1 VKGSAVRIAIASE
14 GASQADELRQA
25 LVDLG
30 LDWEVRSCT
39 AAELMALPAGQEADV
54 FVCPLRLG
62 ALQGAELLA
71 QLRTQHPEAVRVV
84 LLDKGQESQAIAA
97 LDTAHRV
104 LNTPLDASELIEA
117 VDSVVDLRELL
128 DNAELK
134 QTIGRIGSL
143 PPPPRVY
150 IELTQLLRDPDAS
163 NSEIADVLS
172 QDPAIAAKVLRLC
185 NSAYFSGGRQI
196 TDMRAA
202 VTRLGMQALR
212 GLVLASETFGSVQS
226 AGSIDRDA
234 MQERALRTSRL
245 AARLL
250 GGSSAELAATAG
262 LLAEVGRLLPGVR
275 ASDDEP
281 GAHYAEAGAYLLG
294 LWGLPMPIV
303 EAVAYHRAPT
313 RMRGAGFWVTGAV
326 HVASAL
332 VTGDEIDTDYLRTV
346 GMLDKLP
353 QWRSIAESLAEAA

>member
-1 VKGSAVRIAIASE
+1 MRIVIAGD
-14 GASQADELRQA
+14 GAGQAGELRQA

-30 LDWEVRSCT
+30 LDWDVLSCT
-39 AAELMALPAGQEADV
+39 DAGVLSLPAGEAVDV
-54 FVCPLRLG
+54 FVCPLRPG
-62 ALQGAELLA
+62 SMPGAELLT
-71 QLRTQHPEAVRVV
+71 QLRTRHPEAVRIV
-84 LLDKGQESQAIAA
+84 LLDKGQESHAIVA
-97 LDTAHRV
+97 LDSAHRM

-117 VDSVVDLRELL
+117 VDSVIDLRSLL
-128 DNAELK
+128 GNDALK

-163 NSEIADVLS
+163 NSEVAEVLS

-185 NSAYFSGGRQI
+185 NSAYFSGGRQF
-196 TDMRAA
+196 TDMRTA
-202 VTRLGMQALR
+202 VTRLGMQQLR

-226 AGSIDRDA
+226 SDTVDRDA

-275 ASDDEP
+275 TDAAAAGPD
-281 GAHYAEAGAYLLG
+281 YAEAGAYLLG

-303 EAVAYHRAPT
+303 EAVAYHRTPA

-332 VTGDEIDTDYLRTV
+332 VAGEEVDTEYLRAV
-346 GMLDKLP
+346 GVIDKLP

>member
-1 VKGSAVRIAIASE
+1 MGAVRIVIAGE
-14 GASQADELRQA
+14 GINHAAALKQA
-25 LVDLG
+25 LVDMG
-30 LDWEVRSCT
+30 LEWEVVGVD
-39 AAELMALPAGQEADV
+39 AAGAVAMAADDPVDV
-54 FVCPLRLG
+54 FVCPLRVG
-62 ALQGAELLA
+62 ATQGPALLA
-71 QLRTQHPEAVRVV
+71 HLRASHPEAVRV
-84 LLDKGQESQAIAA
+84 LLMDKGQESQAIHA
-97 LDTAHRV
+97 LDSAQRM

-117 VDSVVDLRELL
+117 VDSVIDLRSLL

-150 IELTQLLRDPDAS
+150 IELTQLLRDPDAT
-163 NSEIADVLS
+163 NSEVAELLS

-185 NSAYFSGGRQI
+185 NSAYFSGGRVI

-212 GLVLASETFGSVQS
+212 GLVLASETFGSIQS
-226 AGSIDRDA
+226 SDAVDRDA
-234 MQERALRTSRL
+234 MQERALLTSRL

-275 ASDDEP
+275 VQEGEP
-281 GAHYAEAGAYLLG
+281 GPHYAEAGAYLLG

-303 EAVAYHRAPT
+303 EAVAYHRMPS
-313 RMRGAGFWVTGAV
+313 RVRGSGFWVTGAV

-332 VTGDEIDTDYLRTV
+332 ACGDEVDMDYLRAV
-346 GMLDKLP
+346 GVVDKLP
-353 QWRSIAESLAEAA
+353 KWQSMAESMAEPA